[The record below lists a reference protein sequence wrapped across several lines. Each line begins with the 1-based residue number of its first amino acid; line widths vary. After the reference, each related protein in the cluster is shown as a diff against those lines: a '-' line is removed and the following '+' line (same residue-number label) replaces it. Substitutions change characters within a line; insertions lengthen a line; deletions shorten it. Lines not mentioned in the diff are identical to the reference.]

1 MADGSIIIDT
11 KKIAELVETAQGG
24 NGILTQTG
32 GYLHDYAGKMG
43 EAHAITN
50 KQVEELW
57 ALVEADETAGK
68 SNSEMYDSMLESE
81 QRSEIIGT
89 LRRMPQNFLFKG
101 LPDDIKDDYKL
112 MDF

>member
-1 MADGSIIIDT
+1 MLT

-32 GYLHDYAGKMG
+32 GYLHDYAGKM
-43 EAHAITN
+43 ASSCITD

-68 SNSEMYDSMLESE
+68 SNSEMYDGMVQKLSE
-81 QRSEIIGT
+81 YGVSAEKATQIH
-89 LRRMPQNFLFKG
+89 
-101 LPDDIKDDYKL
+101 
-112 MDF
+112 